1 MLTVAHSP
9 DTDDFFLFWAIVEGR
24 IDCEGLEFAF
34 RQYDTATLN
43 ELAVEGKYDIVAVSA
58 AAYRQLQDTY
68 LILPH
73 GASVG
78 RNYGPVVVSQRKLS
92 IDDLNEATVA
102 IPGATTTSAAVFKKI
117 APQANC
123 VEVPIEPF
131 KLVFDYLNRGEVDAA
146 LLIHE
151 GQISYRSRDL
161 HKVVDIGNWWQER
174 FSLPLPLGINVI
186 KRSIGDET
194 IERASR
200 VLSRSIA
207 YGLAHRDEVL
217 GELIQLNNSRE
228 ADLTSQSGVKEYLER
243 YANADTARMDEDC
256 IEALRILLGSEVELA
271 FAP

>member
-1 MLTVAHSP
+1 MLSVAHSP

-34 RQYDTATLN
+34 RQFDTATLN
-43 ELAVEGKYDIVAVSA
+43 ELASEGKYDVVAVSA
-58 AAYRQLQDTY
+58 AAYQQLQRDY

-73 GASVG
+73 GASIG
-78 RNYGPVVVSQRKLS
+78 RNYGPVIVSPKKLTLE
-92 IDDLNEATVA
+92 DLNDATVA

-117 APQANC
+117 APRATC

-151 GQISYRSRDL
+151 GQISYRSREL
-161 HKVVDIGNWWQER
+161 HKVVDIGAWWQENYK
-174 FSLPLPLGINVI
+174 LPLPLGINVI
-186 KRSIGDET
+186 KRSLGTEM
-194 IERASR
+194 IEKVSR

-207 YGLAHRDEVL
+207 YGLAHRDDVL
-217 GELIQLNNSRE
+217 NELVTLNNSRE

-243 YANADTARMDEDC
+243 YANADTARMDDDC
-256 IEALRILLGSEVELA
+256 LKALKLLLGESVELA
-271 FAP
+271 LAP